1 MSRWMKL
8 VFAVGLVGSVTAGC
22 GDDNPFDAADTS
34 TTLASEATTDES
46 GTTAEPN
53 VFLPEDANVTDCVGT
68 LDRPNCGSKAKGGWR
83 QYLTLAV
90 LAVGLGFIGWRIAK
104 GIRQRD
110 AVMNDV
116 GTG

>member
-1 MSRWMKL
+1 MRV
-8 VFAVGLVGSVTAGC
+8 VFVVGLVGSVTAGC
-22 GDDNPFDAADTS
+22 GGDNPFDAAS
-34 TTLASEATTDES
+34 AATTLPSEVIADEV
-46 GTTAEPN
+46 GDTAQTN

-90 LAVGLGFIGWRIAK
+90 LAAGLGFIGWRITK